1 VSLDDRLAQ
10 AREIL
15 LEAVGRHRPVAIF
28 AAYSGGNDSIVATHF
43 TLAVL
48 PHAKVLHINT
58 GIGIPATR
66 CHVRSTCSRSGW
78 DLVEVTTPVSYE
90 DLVLGRCKGYMGG
103 FPGRG
108 MHRVMYNRL
117 KERPLRMALAEAK
130 RGHHR
135 HSRVLIVSGIR
146 ADESKVRTG
155 YQRTESKVDSQ
166 VWVNPLYWCS
176 HQDFAD
182 YRALHGLPR
191 NPVKDT
197 VGISGECL
205 CGAYADPGELLAI
218 KLTCR
223 QTWAYLVDLE
233 DRVRAA
239 GFPWGWEDQ
248 PPKWWFQA
256 RAGQEFLFDMA
267 GEDHRPM
274 CHSCEKVRILD
285 EEGQGHEEGREGE
298 VTPPVPAW

>member
-1 VSLDDRLAQ
+1 MSLDDRLAQ

-43 TLAVL
+43 TLSVL
-48 PHAKVLHINT
+48 PQARVLHINT

-66 CHVRSTCSRSGW
+66 CHVRSTCARFGW
-78 DLVEVTTPVSYE
+78 DLEEAITPVSYE
-90 DLVLGRCKGYMGG
+90 DLVLGRRKGYVGG
-103 FPGRG
+103 FPGPA
-108 MHRVMYNRL
+108 MHRIMYTLL
-117 KERPLRMALAEAK
+117 KERALRVVLAATR
-130 RGHHR
+130 RGHLR
-135 HSRVLIVSGIR
+135 NSRVLIVSGIR
-146 ADESKVRTG
+146 ADESRSRTG
-155 YQRTESKVDSQ
+155 YQRTETRVGAQ

-176 HQDFAD
+176 HQDFDD

-191 NPVKDT
+191 NPVKDR

-205 CGAYADPGELLAI
+205 CGAYAHPGELLAI

-233 DRVRAA
+233 GRVRAA
-239 GFPWGWEDQ
+239 GFPWGWEER

-267 GEDHRPM
+267 GEDFRPM
-274 CHSCEKVRILD
+274 CHSCEKVRVID

-298 VTPPVPAW
+298 VTLPSP